1 MQLKSF
7 PTIVQELGH
16 RNRTI
21 DILKIDV
28 EGAEF
33 SVFLDKQ
40 TMALMAT
47 LVRQILIEVH
57 YKSEAQTVALA
68 RAFSEAGFFT
78 FSKEPNIQA
87 CRCTCALH
95 TLPDSVNATV
105 FFGRLRRVLA
115 AQCSPRVMHATRNE

>member
-16 RNRTI
+16 LNRTI

-40 TMALMAT
+40 VMALMAT

-68 RAFSEAGFFT
+68 RAFSEAAASLPSQRSQT
-78 FSKEPNIQA
+78 SRHVA
-87 CRCTCALH
+87 ARVRCIRCL
-95 TLPDSVNATV
+95 TL
-105 FFGRLRRVLA
+105 
-115 AQCSPRVMHATRNE
+115 